1 MVRTAETNKAERRRR
16 ANGGFSLTEVII
28 TVALMST
35 VILALVAA
43 AGVTVKISAASRG
56 ATKIESLLDNAA
68 DRVNR
73 APAQCDYKIYVEA
86 AALSL
91 GWPASSVSIQYQWF
105 QPNDAGPSS
114 AGAWNT
120 GSCPGGVRTD
130 ELVQLVSITAAS
142 PDGRIQRTIQV
153 VKSDV

>member
-1 MVRTAETNKAERRRR
+1 MVRTAETNEARRGRR
-16 ANGGFSLTEVII
+16 ADSGFSLTEVII

-56 ATKIESLLDNAA
+56 ATKIESILDNAA

-73 APAQCDYKIYVEA
+73 APAQCDYQIYVEA

-91 GWPASSVSIQYQWF
+91 GWSASSMSIQYQWF
-105 QPNDAGPSS
+105 QPSAAGPAA
-114 AGAWNT
+114 AGSWNA
-120 GSCPGGVRTD
+120 GSCPGGVRTA

-153 VKSDV
+153 VKSDI